1 MNLNQHQVSEDLIQ
15 SLKKFEEKVK
25 DEITQ

>member
-1 MNLNQHQVSEDLIQ
+1 MNLNQHQVSEDSIQ

-25 DEITQ
+25 GEIIQ